1 MTARILRRQT
11 RRLLSWRAAMA
22 CIALLAVACSD
33 GDGIQQA
40 AEGSRDPTDAE
51 AVRYGAAGYGQGYT
65 EEEIGVGLL
74 VDEYFADNHI
84 LARYRTYEDYHEASV
99 AEGHFRSLSVEARD
113 RVFFEQAVSL
123 LFLAT
128 DEAAPAEVSAAADE
142 LWHAFYKSLDMCVE
156 RSEWSEAKLYSV
168 RSDGYLSAT
177 YDEFQSDIQQH
188 AMTLDEFLDFRHEC
202 HKFAATYPALDRE
215 RRDDL
220 LAIRR
225 DHYLEI
231 LRLWMQANPEL
242 VVPMTY
248 EQSVNHP
255 YQDYVRDIC
264 EAADDPQECIRLEG
278 VGLP

>member
-1 MTARILRRQT
+1 MV
-11 RRLLSWRAAMA
+11 
-22 CIALLAVACSD
+22 CIALWAVSCSD
-33 GDGIQQA
+33 GDSAPQA
-40 AEGSRDPTDAE
+40 IEGSRDPADAE
-51 AVRYGAAGYGQGYT
+51 AVRYGAAGNGQGYT

-99 AEGHFRSLSVEARD
+99 AEADFRSLSAEARD

-128 DEAAPAEVSAAADE
+128 DEVAPAEVSAAADE
-142 LWHAFYKSLDMCVE
+142 LWDAFYRSLDLCVE
-156 RSEWSEAKLYSV
+156 RSEWPEIRLYELGD
-168 RSDGYLSAT
+168 DGYH
-177 YDEFQSDIQQH
+177 YDIPYEEVQSYMQQYG
-188 AMTLDEFLDFRHEC
+188 MTLDEFIDFEHEC
-202 HKFAATYPALDRE
+202 HKFAATYPALDRNH
-215 RRDDL
+215 RDDL

-231 LRLWMQANPEL
+231 LRRWMQANPEL

-264 EAADDPQECIRLEG
+264 QAADDPQECIRLEG
-278 VGLP
+278 VDLR